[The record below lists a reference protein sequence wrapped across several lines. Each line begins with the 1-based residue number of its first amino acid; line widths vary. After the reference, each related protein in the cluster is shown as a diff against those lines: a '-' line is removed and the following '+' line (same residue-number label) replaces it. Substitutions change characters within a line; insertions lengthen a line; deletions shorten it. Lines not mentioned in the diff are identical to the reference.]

1 MFTGIIIEMGQI
13 KKIQPGAESVRLT
26 IKGQKVIELSKI
38 GDSIAVN
45 GVCLTVTQ
53 FEHDSFSAD
62 VMPETVRRTDLRA
75 LKIGDFVNLEPALRI
90 GDSIGGHMVSGHVD
104 GVGRIVTIRK
114 EDNALWFAIEAHESV
129 LNYIVTKGS
138 VALDGISL
146 TVAEVDRSTFS
157 VSLIPHTASVTTFG
171 KRKIGDLI
179 NIETDMIGKYIE
191 KYVAAY
197 QVKKTQGVTMDLL
210 EKNGFI

>member
-1 MFTGIIIEMGQI
+1 MFTGIIAEMGQI
-13 KKIQPGAESVRLT
+13 KKIQPGAQSIRLT
-26 IKGQKVIELSKI
+26 IKGKRVLELSKI

-53 FEHDSFSAD
+53 FEQDAFSAD

-75 LKIGDFVNLEPALRI
+75 LKAGDFVNLEPALRL
-90 GDSIGGHMVSGHVD
+90 GDSVGGHMVSGHVD
-104 GVGRIVTIRK
+104 GVGRIVSIRR
-114 EDNALWFAIEAHESV
+114 EDNALWITIEAHPSV
-129 LNYIVTKGS
+129 LRYIVTKGS

-146 TVAEVDRSTFS
+146 TVAEVDKSTFS
-157 VSLIPHTASVTTFG
+157 VSLIPHTAQVTTIG
-171 KRKIGDLI
+171 RRQIGDLI

-197 QVKKTQGVTMDLL
+197 EGSKSQGVTMDLL